1 MKIAIDIDEVL
12 AEQLESV
19 IEFYKQ
25 ETGIFISKD
34 KFLSY
39 KWWEVWDIS
48 KEEAISVDER
58 FKESDM
64 FDNLKVVEGSIN
76 IMKKLSKN
84 NNLIIITARPS
95 FFENKTLSWL
105 NRNYGDIFDNIYH
118 SSDFHIENN
127 NQKSKVDFCKDL
139 GVKVIIEDNLEY
151 SLNCAEKGFDVILLD
166 KPWNK
171 GVEHENIVRCFN
183 WSEILREI
191 KRLDNE

>member
-1 MKIAIDIDEVL
+1 
-12 AEQLESV
+12 
-19 IEFYKQ
+19 
-25 ETGIFISKD
+25 
-34 KFLSY
+34 
-39 KWWEVWDIS
+39 
-48 KEEAISVDER
+48 
-58 FKESDM
+58 M